1 MNELLKLTLVGI
13 GSVVALFIIAKLLGK
28 RQIAQLDFADY
39 VIGISIGSIAAEMST
54 DVGDRPFYY
63 YLIAIA
69 IYFLFDLIINCLGRT
84 SPVLKHLLKGKPII
98 IIYEGQIN
106 YKNLK
111 KSKMS
116 INDIIALAREQGYF
130 DISEIAYAILENSGK
145 LSVLPKGNKR
155 PTVAEDLNINL
166 TQASL
171 PTYLI
176 VDGKIS
182 YSSLSDLNK
191 DEKWL
196 NSKLKLKDNQS
207 IDDIILAVYDD
218 DKDSVFIHFKEQ

>member
-111 KSKMS
+111 KSKQNLDEDEF
-116 INDIIALAREQGYF
+116 INVYPCTTTELSEMIYKGEIQDSKTIAA
-130 DISEIAYAILENSGK
+130 IMAYICKYE
-145 LSVLPKGNKR
+145 R
-155 PTVAEDLNINL
+155 
-166 TQASL
+166 
-171 PTYLI
+171 
-176 VDGKIS
+176 
-182 YSSLSDLNK
+182 
-191 DEKWL
+191 
-196 NSKLKLKDNQS
+196 
-207 IDDIILAVYDD
+207 
-218 DKDSVFIHFKEQ
+218 

>member
-84 SPVLKHLLKGKPII
+84 SPMLKHLLKGKPIT

-111 KSKMS
+111 QSKMS

-155 PTVAEDLNINL
+155 PTVAEDLNIKL

-182 YSSLSDLNK
+182 YSSLSELNK